1 MGVNVGTHIVT
12 DDLWWGYDTGH
23 DVANPSNITR
33 FFPGEPTVNLTAAD
47 FTALGIGGSG
57 QSSVGTKTTIG
68 PNHVRIVDIGSNSR
82 MATHITGLTAGTTYT
97 LSNQFRKISGAPTW
111 RYQIQAYN
119 NTSYVST
126 IKFTNTVEVG
136 IADIDGWQTAKWT
149 FTLPANSNRVL
160 VFFQDGADYATYDHS
175 FEVKNPQLEAKG
187 HASNYVSGTRSD
199 TAGLIDLKRT
209 KAIDLGNVGF
219 TSGQELD
226 FDGSDD
232 KIELG
237 NHLNTLGSLATFDM
251 VFKSYNTSNLYAVMI
266 GWGYGNN
273 NYSSIALGDAAGAY
287 SDESLHVIFNSDAL
301 QMYVTGQGNSNFY
314 KDNEYHHLV
323 VTAGVNNYSIWVDGV
338 ELSFVFA
345 SGSQST
351 WLPEIVGYNSNITA
365 QVGQRT
371 YGGGSGNFDGE
382 IPVMKVY
389 NRVLTDEEILRNY
402 KAYKN
407 RFGI

>member
-1 MGVNVGTHIVT
+1 ME
-12 DDLWWGYDTGH
+12 L
-23 DVANPSNITR
+23 
-33 FFPGEPTVNLTAAD
+33 
-47 FTALGIGGSG
+47 
-57 QSSVGTKTTIG
+57 
-68 PNHVRIVDIGSNSR
+68 
-82 MATHITGLTAGTTYT
+82 
-97 LSNQFRKISGAPTW
+97 
-111 RYQIQAYN
+111 
-119 NTSYVST
+119 
-126 IKFTNTVEVG
+126 
-136 IADIDGWQTAKWT
+136 
-149 FTLPANSNRVL
+149 
-160 VFFQDGADYATYDHS
+160 
-175 FEVKNPQLEAKG
+175 KG

-251 VFKSYNTSNLYAVMI
+251 VFKSYDTTNVYAVMI
-266 GWGYGNN
+266 GWGYGNS
-273 NYSSIALGDAAGAY
+273 NYSSIALGELSSGVTN
-287 SDESLHVIFNSDAL
+287 ESVHVLLNNSAVEA
-301 QMYVTGQGNSNFY
+301 YVTNQGSASFY
-314 KDNEYHHLV
+314 KDNEYHHLA
-323 VTAGVNNYSIWVDGV
+323 VTLGVNNYSIWVDGV
-338 ELSFVFA
+338 EISFVFA
-345 SGSQST
+345 SGTQST
-351 WLPEIVGYNSNITA
+351 WLPELVGYNSNITA

-371 YGGGSGNFDGE
+371 YGGGSGNFNGE

>member
-1 MGVNVGTHIVT
+1 MGVNAATSIVN
-12 DDLWWGYDTGH
+12 DGLFFGYDTGH

-33 FFPGEPTVNLTAAD
+33 FFPGEPTTNLITANLETVGTD
-47 FTALGIGGSG
+47 GSG
-57 QSSVGTKTTIG
+57 QSSIGTRTTIA
-68 PNHVRIVDIGSNSR
+68 PNHVRIVDIGSNTRQSYL
-82 MATHITGLTAGTTYT
+82 IQSLTASATYT
-97 LSNQFRKISGAPTW
+97 VSIQFRKISGTPTF
-111 RYQIQAYN
+111 RFQIQNYSGG
-119 NTSYVST
+119 SYLST
-126 IKFTNTVEVG
+126 IKFTNTAETG
-136 IADIDGWQTAKWT
+136 LLDIDGWQTAKWT
-149 FTLPANSNRVL
+149 FTLASNANGVRL
-160 VFFQDGADYATYDHS
+160 WLQDGADYTTYDHS
-175 FEVKNPQLEAKG
+175 FELRNPQLELKS

-251 VFKSYNTSNLYAVMI
+251 VFKSYSTTNVYAVMI
-266 GWGYGNN
+266 GWGHGSN
-273 NYSSIALGDAAGAY
+273 NYSSIALGELSSGVTN
-287 SDESLHVIFNSDAL
+287 ESVHVLLNNNVV
-301 QMYVTGQGNSNFY
+301 QMYVTNQGSASFY

-323 VTAGVNNYSIWVDGV
+323 VTLGVNNYSIWVDGV
-338 ELSFVFA
+338 ELSFVFY

-351 WLPEIVGYNSNITA
+351 WLPELVGYNSNITA
-365 QVGQRT
+365 QVGQRP